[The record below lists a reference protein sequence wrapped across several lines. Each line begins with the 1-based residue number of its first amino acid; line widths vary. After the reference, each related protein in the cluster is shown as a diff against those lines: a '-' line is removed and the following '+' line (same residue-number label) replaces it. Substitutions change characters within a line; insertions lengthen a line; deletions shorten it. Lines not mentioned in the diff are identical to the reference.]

1 MIEKV
6 KDAFTRGANAHDVTS
21 LTLIAC
27 YRWMYHNYE
36 KLCSR
41 VEDGRVDANEDMSD
55 ESWAF

>member
-6 KDAFTRGANAHDVTS
+6 KDSDAFTRGPNTHDVTS

-27 YRWMYHNYE
+27 YRWMNHNYE

-41 VEDGRVDANEDMSD
+41 VEDDRVDEDQDMMH
-55 ESWAF
+55 ES